1 MNALVLKIIAMV
13 SMFIDHFAVA
23 FPSFFS
29 ETGFFVMR
37 CVGRVAF
44 PIFAFLIAR
53 GCVYTKDRRRYFLRI
68 LLLAVISQVP
78 YTYALHSNRAN
89 VLFTLAASIAA
100 IILLENIRLRNHR
113 ILSAIFLIPIY
124 FAFPYL
130 DYGWKGVLLIVL
142 LFYIQEPV
150 QTGWFL
156 VFALM
161 LIYNP
166 IQSRAYLFYYLSAVA
181 AIPFLAAYNSRQ
193 GYQGK
198 LLQYGFY
205 LLYPLHLAI
214 YSVLKLWFG
223 FT

>member
-1 MNALVLKIIAMV
+1 MNALALKIIALV

-29 ETGFFVMR
+29 ETGFLVMR

-68 LLLAVISQVP
+68 LLLAVISQIP
-78 YTYALHSNRAN
+78 YTYALHSSKAN
-89 VLFTLAASIAA
+89 ILFTLAASVAA
-100 IILLENIRLRNHR
+100 IILLENIRSRNHR
-113 ILSAIFLIPIY
+113 ILSAVFLIPIC
-124 FAFPYL
+124 FASPYL

-142 LFYIQEPV
+142 LYYIQEPV

-166 IQSRAYLFYYLSAVA
+166 IRSRDYLFYYLSAVVA
-181 AIPFLAAYNSRQ
+181 VPFLVAYNSRQ
-193 GYQGK
+193 GYKGRV
-198 LLQYGFY
+198 LQYGFY
-205 LLYPLHLAI
+205 LLYPLHLAV
-214 YSVLKLWFG
+214 YSLLKLWLG
-223 FT
+223 FA

>member
-1 MNALVLKIIAMV
+1 MNSLVLKIIALI

-29 ETGFFVMR
+29 KTEFFVMR
-37 CVGRVAF
+37 CIGRIAF

-53 GCVYTKDRRRYFLRI
+53 GCAYTKNRPRYLLRI
-68 LLLAVISQVP
+68 LLLAGVSQFP
-78 YTYALHSNRAN
+78 YAYALHSSKAN
-89 VLFTLAASIAA
+89 ILFTLAASVAA
-100 IILLENIRLRNHR
+100 IILLENIQSRNYQ
-113 ILSAIFLIPIY
+113 ILAAVFLVLIY
-124 FAFPYL
+124 FAYPYL

-142 LFYIQEPV
+142 LYYVGEPA

-166 IQSRAYLFYYLSAVA
+166 IRSREYLFYYLSAVA
-181 AIPFLAAYNSRQ
+181 AVPFIVAYNSKQ
-193 GYQGK
+193 GYKGK

-205 LLYPLHLAI
+205 LLYPLHLAV
-214 YSVLKLWFG
+214 YSLLKLWFG
-223 FT
+223 FA